1 MPLLLAV
8 ALGILLNPLNSS
20 MISVALAHMQDDF
33 DLSFADS
40 TWLISSYYLASAIGQ
55 PVMGKL
61 SDTLGRKRLFIIGLI
76 LVAVASAL
84 APLAPNFGSLIFFR
98 IIQAIGSST
107 LYPAGMGAIRK
118 YITTKQ
124 AQSLGILNVFAST
137 SAAFGPSIGGFLIH
151 FGDWPAIFLIN
162 FPFIVASLI
171 LTIRVFPKDEKS
183 HGKAAFPDV
192 GGILLFSGAIISLL
206 MFFLSLKKSIN
217 WFELAAGMLAIVLFV
232 LYEARRKDPFI
243 DIKSLRRNMNV
254 SFVYIQ
260 FILVNVLFYS
270 LFFGVP
276 AYLQKEL
283 KYSADLTG
291 IMMLSVA
298 GFGVIVSPL
307 AGRWIDRTGSSKS
320 ILVVGAITALLGTV
334 LLWSVNSGSPPIYI
348 FAVLSVL
355 GCSNGFNNLG
365 LQTALFSFVKS
376 EETGAASGLFMTSR
390 YLGTI
395 LSSSLLGIVFGQ
407 NTSTTQF
414 HIIALIGAV
423 IGCIILFLS
432 IRMPRRSKVTN
443 N

>member
-20 MISVALAHMQDDF
+20 MISVALARMQDDF
-33 DLSFADS
+33 QLSFADT
-40 TWLISSYYLASAIGQ
+40 TWLISTYYLASAIGQ
-55 PVMGKL
+55 PVMGKF

-84 APLAPNFGSLIFFR
+84 APFAPNFGSLICFR

-118 YITTKQ
+118 HITTKQ

-151 FGDWPAIFLIN
+151 YGDWPAIFLVN
-162 FPFIVASLI
+162 FPFIVTSLI
-171 LTIRVFPKDEKS
+171 LTIKVFPRDEKS
-183 HGKAAFPDV
+183 LAKAAFPDV
-192 GGILLFSGAIISLL
+192 GGILLFSGAIVSLL
-206 MFFLSLKKSIN
+206 IFFLSVQKNIN
-217 WFELAAGMLAIVLFV
+217 WFYLAASVLAIVLFC
-232 LYEARRKDPFI
+232 LYENRRKEPFI
-243 DIKSLRRNMNV
+243 DLRSLRRNVNV
-254 SFVYIQ
+254 SLVYIQ

-283 KYSADLTG
+283 KYGADLTG

-298 GFGVIVSPL
+298 GFGVVVSPL
-307 AGRWIDRTGSSKS
+307 AGRWIDRTGSSRS
-320 ILVVGAITALLGTV
+320 ILLAGSLTALAGTI
-334 LLWSVNSGSPPIYI
+334 LLLSVNSGSPPLYI

-365 LQTALFSFVKS
+365 LQTTLFSFVKS

-407 NTSTTQF
+407 HATTKQF
-414 HIIALIGAV
+414 HIVALVGAA
-423 IGCIILFLS
+423 IGCIILLLS
-432 IRMPRRSKVTN
+432 IRMPSQSRARN